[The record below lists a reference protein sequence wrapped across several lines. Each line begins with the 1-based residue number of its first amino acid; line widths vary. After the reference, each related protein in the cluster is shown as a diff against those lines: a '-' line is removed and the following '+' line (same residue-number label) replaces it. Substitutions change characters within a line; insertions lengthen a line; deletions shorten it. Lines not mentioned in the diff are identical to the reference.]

1 MTKQDNQNNQAP
13 SRRDNKKVNSFN
25 LKALRSSKW
34 LPKEKKTY
42 WILGAAAVVVV
53 ICAIAFKVYADI
65 SGFGSDIY
73 EDVNSAQLRDA
84 DAQLKNGEPITIL
97 LTGLDSGAL
106 YYEDV
111 EETRTD
117 VMMVFTINPQTNES
131 TVVSIPRD
139 ALGVQS
145 DTDEFDKLNHAYMN
159 YNGIEGTINSLQRY
173 LDMPIDYYVNV
184 NMQGFMDVIDALGG
198 VDITPTLTF
207 TQNDV
212 SFTEGETRTL
222 SGIEAIQYVRMRK
235 SDPEG
240 DIGREKRQ
248 QQLIEA
254 VVDKVISLGTIT
266 NYNDILDAVGDD
278 IKTNITVDNMFALQ
292 SNYLAAMDNLNKLVF
307 DDYVDLNL
315 DFGYYMLIPEL
326 ERLENVSIMQDNIDY
341 EATNS
346 ATVYPVEYGV
356 ESTYFP
362 VSDLN
367 WDGVLTDDEM
377 AIQPGVYS
385 REDLNELVKYIFG
398 YSINDYLESTGNTD
412 LIDENEDQTIPT
424 TLDDELLEHIT
435 AGFDPS
441 GTVTEDT
448 SSDLDTYGDTTT
460 GEDTGTYYDSSTYS
474 ETYYDSSTYSGTYY
488 DPSTYSETSNY
499 TDSYSNTYSDEA
511 PATSESMTVPE
522 ESVPE
527 TSQEAPDTSE
537 APVTFEEPVTDMPV
551 EDSTVTE

>member
-13 SRRDNKKVNSFN
+13 SRRDNKKVKSFS

-34 LPKEKKTY
+34 LPREKKTY
-42 WILGAAAVVVV
+42 WILGAATLVVI

-73 EDVNSAQLRDA
+73 EDVNSEQLRDA

-117 VMMVFTINPQTNES
+117 VMMVFTINPETNES
-131 TVVSIPRD
+131 TVISIPRD

-159 YNGIEGTINSLQRY
+159 YDGIEGTINSLQRY

-212 SFTEGETRTL
+212 EFTEGETRTL
-222 SGIEAIQYVRMRK
+222 SGLEAMQYVRMRK

-292 SNYLAAMDNLNKLVF
+292 ANYLPAMDNLNKLVF

-315 DFGYYMLIPEL
+315 DFGYYLLVPEL
-326 ERLENVSIMQDNIDY
+326 ERLENVSTMQDNIDY
-341 EATNS
+341 EGTNS
-346 ATVYPVEYGV
+346 AIVYPVEYGV
-356 ESTYFP
+356 ASTYFP

-367 WDGVLTDDEM
+367 WDGILTDDEM

-398 YSINDYLESTGNTD
+398 YSINDYLESTGSTD
-412 LIDENEDQTIPT
+412 LIDENEDQAIPT

-441 GTVTEDT
+441 GTVTENT
-448 SSDLDTYGDTTT
+448 SNDLDTYGDTTT
-460 GEDTGTYYDSSTYS
+460 EEDTGTYYDSSTYS
-474 ETYYDSSTYSGTYY
+474 ETSD
-488 DPSTYSETSNY
+488 Y
-499 TDSYSNTYSDEA
+499 TDTYSDEA
-511 PATSESMTVPE
+511 PATGTESYEAPVPSESTTVPE

-527 TSQEAPDTSE
+527 TSQEAPATSE
-537 APVTFEEPVTDMPV
+537 APVTSEEPVTEPPV
-551 EDSTVTE
+551 EESTVTE

>member
-13 SRRDNKKVNSFN
+13 SRRDNKKANSFS

-117 VMMVFTINPQTNES
+117 VMMVFTINPKTNES

-159 YNGIEGTINSLQRY
+159 YNRIEGTINSLQRY

-346 ATVYPVEYGV
+346 AIVYPVEYGV

-448 SSDLDTYGDTTT
+448 SSDLDTYGDPTT
-460 GEDTGTYYDSSTYS
+460 GEDTGTYYDPSTYS
-474 ETYYDSSTYSGTYY
+474 ETYYDS
-488 DPSTYSETSNY
+488 STYSETSNY

>member
-13 SRRDNKKVNSFN
+13 SRRDNKKVKPFN

-42 WILGAAAVVVV
+42 WILGAATIVVL

-117 VMMVFTINPQTNES
+117 VMMVFTINPKTNES

-159 YNGIEGTINSLQRY
+159 YDGIEGTINSLQRY

-212 SFTEGETRTL
+212 EFTEGETRTL
-222 SGIEAIQYVRMRK
+222 SGLEAMQYVRMRK

-292 SNYLAAMDNLNKLVF
+292 ANYLPAMDNLNKLVF

-315 DFGYYMLIPEL
+315 DFGYYLLVPEL
-326 ERLENVSIMQDNIDY
+326 ERLENVSTMQDNIDY
-341 EATNS
+341 EGTNS
-346 ATVYPVEYGV
+346 AIVYPVEYGV
-356 ESTYFP
+356 ASTYFP

-367 WDGVLTDDEM
+367 WDGILTDDEM

-385 REDLNELVKYIFG
+385 RKDLNELVKYIFG
-398 YSINDYLESTGNTD
+398 YSINDYLESTGSTD
-412 LIDENEDQTIPT
+412 LIDENEDQAIPT

-441 GTVTEDT
+441 RTVTENT
-448 SSDLDTYGDTTT
+448 SNDLDTYGDTTT
-460 GEDTGTYYDSSTYS
+460 EEDTGTYYDSSTYS
-474 ETYYDSSTYSGTYY
+474 ETSD
-488 DPSTYSETSNY
+488 Y
-499 TDSYSNTYSDEA
+499 TDTYSDEA
-511 PATSESMTVPE
+511 PATGTESYEAPVPSESTTVPE

-527 TSQEAPDTSE
+527 TSQEAPATSE
-537 APVTFEEPVTDMPV
+537 APVTSEEPVTEPPV
-551 EDSTVTE
+551 EESTVTE

>member
-1 MTKQDNQNNQAP
+1 MTKQDNQKNQAP
-13 SRRDNKKVNSFN
+13 SRRDNKKANSFN
-25 LKALRSSKW
+25 LKALTSSKW

-53 ICAIAFKVYADI
+53 LCAIAFKVYADI

-117 VMMVFTINPQTNES
+117 VMMVFTINPKTNES

-222 SGIEAIQYVRMRK
+222 SGIEAMQYVRMRK

-292 SNYLAAMDNLNKLVF
+292 AKYLPALDKLNKLVF

-326 ERLENVSIMQDNIDY
+326 ERLENVTIMQDNIDY

-346 ATVYPVEYGV
+346 AIVYPVEYGV

-424 TLDDELLEHIT
+424 TLDDELIEHIT

-460 GEDTGTYYDSSTYS
+460 GEDTGTYYDPSTYS
-474 ETYYDSSTYSGTYY
+474 ETYYDS
-488 DPSTYSETSNY
+488 STYSETSNY

-511 PATSESMTVPE
+511 PATSEPMTVPE

-537 APVTFEEPVTDMPV
+537 APVTSEEPATDTPV
-551 EDSTVTE
+551 EETTVAE

>member
-117 VMMVFTINPQTNES
+117 VMMVFTINPKTNES

-222 SGIEAIQYVRMRK
+222 SGIEAMQYVRMRK

-346 ATVYPVEYGV
+346 AIVYPVEYGV

-412 LIDENEDQTIPT
+412 LIDENEDKTIPT

-448 SSDLDTYGDTTT
+448 SSDLDTYGDPTTE
-460 GEDTGTYYDSSTYS
+460 EDTGTYYDSSTYS
-474 ETYYDSSTYSGTYY
+474 EISDYTDTYS
-488 DPSTYSETSNY
+488 D
-499 TDSYSNTYSDEA
+499 TYSDEA
-511 PATSESMTVPE
+511 PTTSEPTTVPE

-537 APVTFEEPVTDMPV
+537 APVTFEEPETDMPV

>member
-1 MTKQDNQNNQAP
+1 MTKQDNQTNQGT
-13 SRRDNKKVNSFN
+13 SRRNNRKEKSFN

-42 WILGAAAVVVV
+42 WILGVAALVVV
-53 ICAIAFKVYADI
+53 ICAVAFKVYADI

-73 EDVNSAQLRDA
+73 EDVNSKQLRDA
-84 DAQLKNGEPITIL
+84 DTQLKNGEPITIL

-117 VMMVFTINPQTNES
+117 VMMVFTINPKTNES

-145 DTDEFDKLNHAYMN
+145 GTDEFDKLNHAYMN
-159 YNGIEGTINSLQRY
+159 YDGIEGTINSLQRY

-207 TQNDV
+207 TQNEV

-222 SGIEAIQYVRMRK
+222 SGLEAIQYVRMRE

-292 SNYLAAMDNLNKLVF
+292 ANYLPALDNLNKLVF
-307 DDYVDLNL
+307 DDYVDLNF

-326 ERLENVSIMQDNIDY
+326 ERLEIVSIMQDNLDY
-341 EATNS
+341 EGTNS
-346 ATVYPVEYGV
+346 AVVYPVEYGV

-377 AIQPGVYS
+377 AIEAGVYS

-398 YSINDYLESTGNTD
+398 YSINDYLESTGNTA
-412 LIDENEDQTIPT
+412 LIDENENQTIPT

-448 SSDLDTYGDTTT
+448 SSELDTYSDTAT
-460 GEDTGTYYDSSTYS
+460 EEVTGTYYDL
-474 ETYYDSSTYSGTYY
+474 
-488 DPSTYSETSNY
+488 STYSETSDY
-499 TDSYSNTYSDEA
+499 TDTYSDTFSNEA
-511 PATSESMTVPE
+511 AATSESTTVPE

-527 TSQEAPDTSE
+527 TGQQAPATSE
-537 APVTFEEPVTDMPV
+537 AQVTSEEPVTDMPV
-551 EDSTVTE
+551 EESTVTE

>member
-13 SRRDNKKVNSFN
+13 SRRDNKKANPFN
-25 LKALRSSKW
+25 LKALTSSKW

-117 VMMVFTINPQTNES
+117 VMMVFTINPKTNES

-198 VDITPTLTF
+198 VVITPTLTF

-222 SGIEAIQYVRMRK
+222 SGIEAMQYVRMRK

-326 ERLENVSIMQDNIDY
+326 ERLENVTIMQDNIDY

-346 ATVYPVEYGV
+346 AIVYPVEYGV

-448 SSDLDTYGDTTT
+448 SSDLDTYGDPTT
-460 GEDTGTYYDSSTYS
+460 GEDAGTYYDSSTYS
-474 ETYYDSSTYSGTYY
+474 ETSDYTDTYS
-488 DPSTYSETSNY
+488 D
-499 TDSYSNTYSDEA
+499 TYSDEA

-522 ESVPE
+522 EIVPE

-537 APVTFEEPVTDMPV
+537 APVTFEEPVTDTPV
-551 EDSTVTE
+551 EETTVAE

>member
-25 LKALRSSKW
+25 LKALTSSKW

-117 VMMVFTINPQTNES
+117 VMMVFTINPKTNES

-222 SGIEAIQYVRMRK
+222 SGIEAMNKEKGDQRNVRRIKK
-235 SDPEG
+235 S
-240 DIGREKRQ
+240 
-248 QQLIEA
+248 
-254 VVDKVISLGTIT
+254 SL
-266 NYNDILDAVGDD
+266 
-278 IKTNITVDNMFALQ
+278 
-292 SNYLAAMDNLNKLVF
+292 
-307 DDYVDLNL
+307 
-315 DFGYYMLIPEL
+315 
-326 ERLENVSIMQDNIDY
+326 
-341 EATNS
+341 
-346 ATVYPVEYGV
+346 
-356 ESTYFP
+356 
-362 VSDLN
+362 
-367 WDGVLTDDEM
+367 
-377 AIQPGVYS
+377 
-385 REDLNELVKYIFG
+385 
-398 YSINDYLESTGNTD
+398 
-412 LIDENEDQTIPT
+412 
-424 TLDDELLEHIT
+424 
-435 AGFDPS
+435 
-441 GTVTEDT
+441 
-448 SSDLDTYGDTTT
+448 
-460 GEDTGTYYDSSTYS
+460 
-474 ETYYDSSTYSGTYY
+474 
-488 DPSTYSETSNY
+488 
-499 TDSYSNTYSDEA
+499 
-511 PATSESMTVPE
+511 
-522 ESVPE
+522 
-527 TSQEAPDTSE
+527 
-537 APVTFEEPVTDMPV
+537 
-551 EDSTVTE
+551 

>member
-1 MTKQDNQNNQAP
+1 MTKQDNQNNQGP
-13 SRRDNKKVNSFN
+13 SRRDNKKAKSSSLNN
-25 LKALRSSKW
+25 ILSSKW

-42 WILGAAAVVVV
+42 WIIGAAGLVVVV
-53 ICAIAFKVYADI
+53 CAILFKLYADI

-73 EDVNSAQLRDA
+73 EDVNAEQLRDA

-97 LTGLDSGAL
+97 LTGVDSGAL

-117 VMMVFTINPQTNES
+117 VMMVFTINPKTKES

-159 YNGIEGTINSLQRY
+159 YDGIEGTINSLQRY
-173 LDMPIDYYVNV
+173 LDIPIDYYVNV

-198 VDITPTLTF
+198 VEITPGLTF
-207 TQNDV
+207 TQNGV

-222 SGIEAIQYVRMRK
+222 SGLEAMQYVRMRK

-248 QQLIEA
+248 QELIEA

-266 NYNDILDAVGDD
+266 NYNEILDVLGDD
-278 IKTNITVDNMFALQ
+278 VKTNVTVDNMFALQ
-292 SNYLAAMDNLNKLVF
+292 SKYLPAMENLNKIVF

-315 DFGYYMLIPEL
+315 NFGYYMLIPEL
-326 ERLENVSIMQDNIDY
+326 ERLENVTAMQENLEY
-341 EATNS
+341 EGTNS
-346 ATVYPVEYGV
+346 AIVYPVDFGV

-367 WDGVLTDDEM
+367 WDGILSDDEM
-377 AIQPGVYS
+377 AIEPGVYA

-398 YSINDYLESTGNTD
+398 YSINDYLESTGNTE

-441 GTVTEDT
+441 GSVYEDT
-448 SSDLDTYGDTTT
+448 ESETDSYSDSTTEEEA
-460 GEDTGTYYDSSTYS
+460 GGYYESDGYS
-474 ETYYDSSTYSGTYY
+474 ETYSESNDYTESYSDEAGTW
-488 DPSTYSETSNY
+488 ETSE
-499 TDSYSNTYSDEA
+499 EA
-511 PATSESMTVPE
+511 PATSVPTETPE
-522 ESVPE
+522 ETVPE
-527 TSQEAPDTSE
+527 TSQEVPEASE
-537 APVTFEEPVTDMPV
+537 QPITPEEPVTETPV
-551 EDSTVTE
+551 EESVITE

>member
-1 MTKQDNQNNQAP
+1 MTKQDNQNNQGT
-13 SRRDNKKVNSFN
+13 SRRNNRKEKSFN

-42 WILGAAAVVVV
+42 WILGVAALVVV
-53 ICAIAFKVYADI
+53 ICAVAFKVYADI

-73 EDVNSAQLRDA
+73 EDVNSKQLRDA
-84 DAQLKNGEPITIL
+84 DTQLKNGEPITIL

-117 VMMVFTINPQTNES
+117 VMMVFTINPKTNES

-145 DTDEFDKLNHAYMN
+145 GTDEFDKLNHAYMN
-159 YNGIEGTINSLQRY
+159 YDGIEGTINSLQRY

-207 TQNDV
+207 TQNEV

-222 SGIEAIQYVRMRK
+222 SGLEAIQYVRMRK

-292 SNYLAAMDNLNKLVF
+292 ANYLPALDNLNKLVF

-326 ERLENVSIMQDNIDY
+326 ERLEIVYIMQDNLDY

-346 ATVYPVEYGV
+346 AVVYPVEYGV

-377 AIQPGVYS
+377 AIEAGVYS

-398 YSINDYLESTGNTD
+398 YSINDYLESTGNTA
-412 LIDENEDQTIPT
+412 LIDENENQTIPT

-448 SSDLDTYGDTTT
+448 STELDTYSDTATE
-460 GEDTGTYYDSSTYS
+460 EDTGTYYDSSTYS
-474 ETYYDSSTYSGTYY
+474 ETSD
-488 DPSTYSETSNY
+488 Y
-499 TDSYSNTYSDEA
+499 TDTYSDTYSNEA
-511 PATSESMTVPE
+511 AATSESTTVSE
-522 ESVPE
+522 ESLPE
-527 TSQEAPDTSE
+527 TGQQAPATSE
-537 APVTFEEPVTDMPV
+537 APVTSEEPVTDMPV
-551 EDSTVTE
+551 EESTVTE

>member
-1 MTKQDNQNNQAP
+1 MTKQDNQNNQGT
-13 SRRDNKKVNSFN
+13 SRRNNRKEKSFN

-42 WILGAAAVVVV
+42 WILGVAALVVV
-53 ICAIAFKVYADI
+53 ICAVAFKVYADI

-73 EDVNSAQLRDA
+73 EDVNSKQLRDA
-84 DAQLKNGEPITIL
+84 DTQLKNGEPITIL

-117 VMMVFTINPQTNES
+117 VMMVFTINPKTNES

-145 DTDEFDKLNHAYMN
+145 DRDEFDKLNHAYMN
-159 YNGIEGTINSLQRY
+159 YDGIEGTINSLQRY

-207 TQNDV
+207 TQNEV

-222 SGIEAIQYVRMRK
+222 SGLEAIQYVRMRK

-292 SNYLAAMDNLNKLVF
+292 ANYLPALDNLNKLVF

-326 ERLENVSIMQDNIDY
+326 ERLEIVSIMQDNLDY
-341 EATNS
+341 EGTNS
-346 ATVYPVEYGV
+346 AVVYPVEYGV

-377 AIQPGVYS
+377 AIEPGVYS

-398 YSINDYLESTGNTD
+398 YSINDYLESTGNTA
-412 LIDENEDQTIPT
+412 LIDENENQTIPT

-435 AGFDPS
+435 AGFDSS

-448 SSDLDTYGDTTT
+448 STELDTYSDTATE
-460 GEDTGTYYDSSTYS
+460 EDTGTYYDSSTYS
-474 ETYYDSSTYSGTYY
+474 ETSD
-488 DPSTYSETSNY
+488 Y
-499 TDSYSNTYSDEA
+499 TDTYSDTYSNEA
-511 PATSESMTVPE
+511 AATSESTTVPE

-527 TSQEAPDTSE
+527 TGQQAPATSE
-537 APVTFEEPVTDMPV
+537 APVTSEEPVTDMPV
-551 EDSTVTE
+551 EESTVTE

>member
-13 SRRDNKKVNSFN
+13 SRRDNKKVKSFN

-42 WILGAAAVVVV
+42 WILGAATLVVV

-73 EDVNSAQLRDA
+73 EDVNSEQLRDA
-84 DAQLKNGEPITIL
+84 DTQLKNGEPITIL

-117 VMMVFTINPQTNES
+117 VMMVFTINPETNES
-131 TVVSIPRD
+131 TVISIPRD

-145 DTDEFDKLNHAYMN
+145 NTDEFDKLNHAYMN
-159 YNGIEGTINSLQRY
+159 YDGIEGTINSLQRY

-222 SGIEAIQYVRMRK
+222 SGIEAMQYVRMRK

-292 SNYLAAMDNLNKLVF
+292 ANYLKAMDNLNKLVF

-346 ATVYPVEYGV
+346 AIVYPVEYGV
-356 ESTYFP
+356 ASTYFP

-377 AIQPGVYS
+377 AIQPGVYA
-385 REDLNELVKYIFG
+385 RENLNELVKYIFG

-448 SSDLDTYGDTTT
+448 SDDLDTYGGTTIK
-460 GEDTGTYYDSSTYS
+460 EDTGTYYDSSTYS
-474 ETYYDSSTYSGTYY
+474 ETSD
-488 DPSTYSETSNY
+488 Y
-499 TDSYSNTYSDEA
+499 TDTYSDEA
-511 PATSESMTVPE
+511 SATGTESYEAPVPSESTTVPE
-522 ESVPE
+522 GSVPE
-527 TSQEAPDTSE
+527 TSQEATATSE
-537 APVTFEEPVTDMPV
+537 VSVTSEEPVTDTPV
-551 EDSTVTE
+551 EESTVTE

>member
-1 MTKQDNQNNQAP
+1 MSKQDNEKNQGP
-13 SRRDNKKVNSFN
+13 SRRDHKKTKSFN
-25 LKALRSSKW
+25 MKTILSSKW

-42 WILGAAAVVVV
+42 WILGAAGLVV
-53 ICAIAFKVYADI
+53 ILCMIIFKVFADI

-73 EDVNSAQLRDA
+73 EDVNSEQLRDA

-97 LTGLDSGAL
+97 LTGIDSGAL

-117 VMMVFTINPQTNES
+117 VMMVFTINPKTNES

-159 YNGIEGTINSLQRY
+159 YDGIEGTINSLQRY
-173 LDMPIDYYVNV
+173 LDIPIDYYVNV

-198 VDITPTLTF
+198 VEITPTLSF
-207 TQNDV
+207 TQNEV

-222 SGIEAIQYVRMRK
+222 SGLEAMQYVRMRK

-266 NYNDILDAVGDD
+266 NYNEILDVLGDD
-278 IKTNITVDNMFALQ
+278 VKTNVTVDNMFALQ
-292 SNYLAAMDNLNKLVF
+292 SKYLPAMDNLNKLVF
-307 DDYVDLNL
+307 DNYEDLNL
-315 DFGYYMLIPEL
+315 SFGYYMLIPEL
-326 ERLENVSIMQDNIDY
+326 ERLENVTTMQDNLDY
-341 EATNS
+341 EGKHS
-346 ATVYPVEYGV
+346 VVVYPVEYGV

-367 WDGVLTDDEM
+367 WDGILTDDEM
-377 AIQPGVYS
+377 AIKPGIYS

-398 YSINDYLESTGNTD
+398 YSINDYLVSTGNTD
-412 LIDENEDQTIPT
+412 LIEENDDQTIPT
-424 TLDDELLEHIT
+424 SLDDDLLDHIT

-441 GTVTEDT
+441 GAINEET
-448 SSDLDTYGDTTT
+448 SDELDSYGDTNNGIET
-460 GEDTGTYYDSSTYS
+460 DAGTYY
-474 ETYYDSSTYSGTYY
+474 ETT
-488 DPSTYSETSNY
+488 PYSETSDY
-499 TDSYSNTYSDEA
+499 TNTYSEETPGTSDDLYEA
-511 PATSESMTVPE
+511 PTSSESRIIPDE
-522 ESVPE
+522 ELPE
-527 TSQEAPDTSE
+527 TSPETPASSE
-537 APVTFEEPVTDMPV
+537 ASVTPEEPVTDAPIEESTPV
-551 EDSTVTE
+551 E

>member
-1 MTKQDNQNNQAP
+1 MSKQDYQKNQGP
-13 SRRDNKKVNSFN
+13 SRRDSKKKKSFN
-25 LKALRSSKW
+25 VKTILSSKW

-42 WILGAAAVVVV
+42 WILGAAGLVV
-53 ICAIAFKVYADI
+53 ILCMIIFKVFADI

-73 EDVNSAQLRDA
+73 EDVNSEQLRDA

-97 LTGLDSGAL
+97 LTGIDSGAL

-117 VMMVFTINPQTNES
+117 VMMVFTINPKTNES

-159 YNGIEGTINSLQRY
+159 YDGIEGTINSLQRY
-173 LDMPIDYYVNV
+173 LDIPIDYYVNV

-198 VDITPTLTF
+198 VEITPTLSF
-207 TQNDV
+207 TQNEV

-222 SGIEAIQYVRMRK
+222 SGLEAMQYVRMRK

-266 NYNDILDAVGDD
+266 NYNEILNVLGDD
-278 IKTNITVDNMFALQ
+278 VKTNVTVDNMFALQ
-292 SNYLAAMDNLNKLVF
+292 SKYLPAMDNLNKLVF
-307 DDYVDLNL
+307 DNYEDLNL
-315 DFGYYMLIPEL
+315 SFGYYMLIPEL
-326 ERLENVSIMQDNIDY
+326 ERLENVTTMQDNLDY
-341 EATNS
+341 EGKHS
-346 ATVYPVEYGV
+346 VVVYPVEYGV

-367 WDGVLTDDEM
+367 WDGILTDDEM
-377 AIQPGVYS
+377 AIKPGIYS

-398 YSINDYLESTGNTD
+398 YSINDYLVSIGNTD
-412 LIDENEDQTIPT
+412 LIEENDDQTIPT
-424 TLDDELLEHIT
+424 SLDDNLLDHIT

-441 GTVTEDT
+441 GAISEED
-448 SSDLDTYGDTTT
+448 SDDELDSYGDTNNGIETDAGIYYETT
-460 GEDTGTYYDSSTYS
+460 
-474 ETYYDSSTYSGTYY
+474 
-488 DPSTYSETSNY
+488 PYSETSDY
-499 TDSYSNTYSDEA
+499 TNTYSEETPGTSDDLYEA
-511 PATSESMTVPE
+511 PTSSESRIIPDE
-522 ESVPE
+522 ELPE
-527 TSQEAPDTSE
+527 TSPETPASSE
-537 APVTFEEPVTDMPV
+537 ASVTPEEPVMDAPIEESTPV
-551 EDSTVTE
+551 E

>member
-117 VMMVFTINPQTNES
+117 VMMVFTINPKTNES

-222 SGIEAIQYVRMRK
+222 SGIEAMQYVRMRK

-346 ATVYPVEYGV
+346 AIVYPVEYGV

-398 YSINDYLESTGNTD
+398 YSINDYLESTGNTA

-441 GTVTEDT
+441 GTVTEYT
-448 SSDLDTYGDTTT
+448 NSDLDTYGDTTT

-474 ETYYDSSTYSGTYY
+474 ETYYDS
-488 DPSTYSETSNY
+488 STYSETSNY

>member
-117 VMMVFTINPQTNES
+117 VMMVFTINPKTNES

-222 SGIEAIQYVRMRK
+222 SGIEAMQYVRMRK

-474 ETYYDSSTYSGTYY
+474 ETYYD
-488 DPSTYSETSNY
+488 PSTYSETSNY

>member
-1 MTKQDNQNNQAP
+1 MTKQDNQNNQGT
-13 SRRDNKKVNSFN
+13 SRRNNRKEKSFN

-42 WILGAAAVVVV
+42 WILGVAALVVV
-53 ICAIAFKVYADI
+53 ICAVAFKVYADI

-73 EDVNSAQLRDA
+73 EDVNSKQLRDA
-84 DAQLKNGEPITIL
+84 DTQLKNGEPITIL

-117 VMMVFTINPQTNES
+117 VMMVFTINPKTNES

-145 DTDEFDKLNHAYMN
+145 GTDEFDKLNHAYMN
-159 YNGIEGTINSLQRY
+159 YDGIEGTINSLQRY

-207 TQNDV
+207 TQNEV

-222 SGIEAIQYVRMRK
+222 SGLEAIQYVRMRK

-292 SNYLAAMDNLNKLVF
+292 ANYLPALDNLNKLVF

-326 ERLENVSIMQDNIDY
+326 ERLEIVSIMQDNLDY
-341 EATNS
+341 EGTNS
-346 ATVYPVEYGV
+346 AIVYPVEYGV

-448 SSDLDTYGDTTT
+448 SIELDTYSDTATE
-460 GEDTGTYYDSSTYS
+460 EDMGTYYDL
-474 ETYYDSSTYSGTYY
+474 
-488 DPSTYSETSNY
+488 STYSETSDY
-499 TDSYSNTYSDEA
+499 TDTYSDTYSNEA
-511 PATSESMTVPE
+511 AATSESTTVPE

-527 TSQEAPDTSE
+527 TGQQAPATSE
-537 APVTFEEPVTDMPV
+537 APVTSEEPVTDMPV
-551 EDSTVTE
+551 EESTVTE

>member
-1 MTKQDNQNNQAP
+1 MTKQDNQNNQGT
-13 SRRDNKKVNSFN
+13 SRRNNRKEKSFN

-42 WILGAAAVVVV
+42 WILGVAALVVV
-53 ICAIAFKVYADI
+53 ICAVAFKVYADI

-73 EDVNSAQLRDA
+73 EDVNSKQLRDA
-84 DAQLKNGEPITIL
+84 DTQLKNGEPITIL

-117 VMMVFTINPQTNES
+117 VMMVFTINPKTNES

-145 DTDEFDKLNHAYMN
+145 DRDEFDKLNHAYMN
-159 YNGIEGTINSLQRY
+159 YDGIEGTINSLQRY

-207 TQNDV
+207 TQNEV

-222 SGIEAIQYVRMRK
+222 SGLEAIQYVRMRK

-292 SNYLAAMDNLNKLVF
+292 ANYLPALDNLNKLVF

-326 ERLENVSIMQDNIDY
+326 ERLEIVSIMQDNLDY
-341 EATNS
+341 EGTNS
-346 ATVYPVEYGV
+346 AVVYPVEYGV

-377 AIQPGVYS
+377 AIEPGVYS

-398 YSINDYLESTGNTD
+398 YSINDYLESTGNTA
-412 LIDENEDQTIPT
+412 LIDENENQTIPT

-448 SSDLDTYGDTTT
+448 STELDTYSDTATE
-460 GEDTGTYYDSSTYS
+460 EDTGTYYDSSTYS
-474 ETYYDSSTYSGTYY
+474 ETSD
-488 DPSTYSETSNY
+488 Y
-499 TDSYSNTYSDEA
+499 TDTYSDTYSNEA
-511 PATSESMTVPE
+511 AATLESTTVPE

-527 TSQEAPDTSE
+527 TGQQAPATSE
-537 APVTFEEPVTDMPV
+537 APVTSEEPVTDMPV
-551 EDSTVTE
+551 EESTVTE

>member
-1 MTKQDNQNNQAP
+1 MTKQDNQKNQAP
-13 SRRDNKKVNSFN
+13 SRRNNRKEKSSF
-25 LKALRSSKW
+25 LSTIFSAKW

-117 VMMVFTINPQTNES
+117 VMMVFTINPKTNES

-222 SGIEAIQYVRMRK
+222 SGIEAMQYVRMRK

-424 TLDDELLEHIT
+424 TLDDELLEHLT

-448 SSDLDTYGDTTT
+448 SSDLDTYGDPTME
-460 GEDTGTYYDSSTYS
+460 EDTGTYYDSSTYS
-474 ETYYDSSTYSGTYY
+474 ETSDYTDTYS
-488 DPSTYSETSNY
+488 D
-499 TDSYSNTYSDEA
+499 TYSDEA
-511 PATSESMTVPE
+511 PTTSESTTVLE

-527 TSQEAPDTSE
+527 TGQEAPDTSE